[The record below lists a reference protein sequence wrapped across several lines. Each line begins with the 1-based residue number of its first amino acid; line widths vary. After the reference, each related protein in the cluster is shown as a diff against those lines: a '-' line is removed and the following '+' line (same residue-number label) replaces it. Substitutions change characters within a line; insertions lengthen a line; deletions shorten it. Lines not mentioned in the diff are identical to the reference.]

1 MEIGNF
7 TGTGIY
13 IIVERLYDFLSPKWN
28 NIGMSNTQV
37 HRVVYQLYEKADV
50 YLDGQKIDTS
60 TLSLWQRVKYSLV
73 TH

>member
-37 HRVVYQLYEKADV
+37 HRVVYQLY
-50 YLDGQKIDTS
+50 
-60 TLSLWQRVKYSLV
+60 
-73 TH
+73 